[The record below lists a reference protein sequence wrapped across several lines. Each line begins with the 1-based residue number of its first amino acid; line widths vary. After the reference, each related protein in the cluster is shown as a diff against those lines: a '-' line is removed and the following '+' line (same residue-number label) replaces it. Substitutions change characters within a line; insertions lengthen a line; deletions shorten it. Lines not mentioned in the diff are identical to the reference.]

1 MSWSLMLVK
10 LCNWC
15 GVSWFTI
22 TPIVNQSCV
31 LNIWIFCALFF
42 YVVECDIAV
51 LAMSCS
57 VIHLIS
63 WIILNGMSRYK
74 FAPCSCLVQF
84 FCFNTIINTFVALPY
99 RVSYFSQGIVFLY
112 LDGQCFVSW
121 CQWISL
127 VVLGMV
133 VACFSD
139 SSLLS
144 NVYAYWLCYHIPST
158 CDDCVVMVCVC
169 LL

>member
-1 MSWSLMLVK
+1 VRCFLIYHNTNCEPI
-10 LCNWC
+10 LCFKHLDFLCLILLCC
-15 GVSWFTI
+15 GMRHS
-22 TPIVNQSCV
+22 S
-31 LNIWIFCALFF
+31 
-42 YVVECDIAV
+42 CDIAV